1 MYLWGSADFGTK
13 TFNLGSAQYDH
24 MGIGLNVSYTSESL
38 GGATPYT
45 VIRSN
50 VYDTALTAEQV
61 AAEYYNCI
69 DALTGKTTPEEPT
82 DEPPQHRNHRSDDQ
96 PAGLPDTG
104 LSIAIIFTAIVI
116 VTFVIRKRSRAI

>member
-1 MYLWGSADFGTK
+1 MVQRLSISEAHNTIIW
-13 TFNLGSAQYDH
+13 
-24 MGIGLNVSYTSESL
+24 GIGLNVSYTSESL

-61 AAEYYNCI
+61 AAEYYNYV

-82 DEPPQHRNHRSDDQ
+82 D
-96 PAGLPDTG
+96 
-104 LSIAIIFTAIVI
+104 
-116 VTFVIRKRSRAI
+116 